1 MTIEVIQG
9 ACTCLDSR
17 VITLSKVSG
26 IFGSF
31 SYSVQVDG
39 FNNPPPCNFQFGW
52 LAELNCV
59 TVLSSGVSSFQVRG
73 EANGFGGGIVCGG
86 ADPQG
91 CSFDSFNDDYSY
103 VTVVCRPFSIV
114 VENLRILKFGGPA
127 ECYPGVRLRVTVTFP

>member
-9 ACTCLDSR
+9 ACTCLESR

-31 SYSVQVDG
+31 TYNFQVDG

-52 LAELNCV
+52 LAELTCV
-59 TVLSSGVSSFQVRG
+59 APFPNWVSVFRVRG
-73 EANGFGGGIVCGG
+73 QANGFGGGIVCGG

-91 CSFDSFNDDYSY
+91 CSFDSFNDDSY

-114 VENLRILKFGGPA
+114 VENLRILKFGTTT